1 MAHAPRE
8 RLERSRKQPVQ
19 VRVGL
24 PLTGGKLVAAAKDR
38 KYPALV
44 SANAF
49 AQVYPEGHEYE
60 DYFRGFRRPD
70 PRQYHGLDVALDS
83 AGFVAATVYGDYR
96 WTVSAYL
103 DLVASYP
110 WTWWAAMDYC
120 CEPQISGD
128 RPLRLLRI
136 AGTAHLLA
144 ECRAEARR
152 RGLPLP
158 MPVLQG
164 WTADEYK
171 LCAQWLPLVE
181 FPQLIGIGSVC
192 RREVRGV
199 DGILAILE
207 TLDAYLPAHVQVHL
221 FGVKSTALAQLA
233 HHPRVASVD
242 SMAWDFHARTLRRV
256 GRDMEFRVSQMQAWM
271 NKQQAIVASAGAGV
285 GIQSFLFDPAEFGGG
300 FSDEE
305 ELVLEALSLQ
315 FADLLMGG
323 DIEYRDAVHYLK
335 YDGTVAIAILRQRGL
350 KDSTL
355 ADFDELVAGLGDRI
369 EDLKNKQD
377 RTTSCPEHTLTVL
390 TGAGAT
396 GDPALP
402 DIAQDI

>member
-1 MAHAPRE
+1 M
-8 RLERSRKQPVQ
+8 
-19 VRVGL
+19 RVGL

-49 AQVYPEGHEYE
+49 ARVYPEGHEYE
-60 DYFRGFRRPD
+60 DYFRGFRQPD
-70 PRQYHGLDVALDS
+70 PHQYHGLDVALDS

-96 WTVSAYL
+96 WTVSQYL

-120 CEPQISGD
+120 CEPQIAGD
-128 RPLRLLRI
+128 RPLRILRI
-136 AGTAHLLA
+136 AGTAHRLA
-144 ECRAEARR
+144 QCQVEARR
-152 RGLPLP
+152 RGLPQP

-171 LCAQWLPLVE
+171 LCAEWLPLVE
-181 FPQLIGIGSVC
+181 FPELIGIGSVC
-192 RREVRGV
+192 RREVRGL

-207 TLDAYLPAHVQVHL
+207 TLDDFLPAHVQVHL
-221 FGVKSTALAQLA
+221 FGVKSTALAQIA

-242 SMAWDFHARTLRRV
+242 SMAWDFQARTLRRV

-271 NKQQAIVASAGAGV
+271 DKQQAIVASAGEGGSV
-285 GIQSFLFDPAEFGGG
+285 QSFFEFGSV
-300 FSDEE
+300 SDEE
-305 ELVLEALSLQ
+305 ELVLEALALQ
-315 FADLLMGG
+315 FADLLMSG

-335 YDGTVAIAILRQRGL
+335 SDGTVAIAILRQRGL

-369 EDLKNKQD
+369 EDLK
-377 RTTSCPEHTLTVL
+377 TEL
-390 TGAGAT
+390 TGQRASMSAR
-396 GDPALP
+396 
-402 DIAQDI
+402 